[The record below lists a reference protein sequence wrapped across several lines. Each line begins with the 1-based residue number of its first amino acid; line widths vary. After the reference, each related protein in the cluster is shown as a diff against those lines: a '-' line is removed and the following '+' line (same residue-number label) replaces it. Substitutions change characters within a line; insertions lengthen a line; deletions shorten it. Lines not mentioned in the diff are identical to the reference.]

1 MNRTLMIIS
10 AAAMLGLAGLGAVG
24 LTPVAVAQ
32 ATNEIAPQT
41 QTFTVAK
48 MTCAACPITVRTAMQ
63 RVDGVRSVKI
73 DFEAKT
79 AIVTFDPAVTT
90 AGEIAQASADA
101 GYPAQAAGS

>member
-1 MNRTLMIIS
+1 MKRTIMIIS
-10 AAAMLGLAGLGAVG
+10 AAAVLGLAGLGAVG
-24 LTPVAVAQ
+24 MTPAAVAQ
-32 ATNEIAPQT
+32 ATAETMLQT

>member
-1 MNRTLMIIS
+1 MKRTLMIIS
-10 AAAMLGLAGLGAVG
+10 AAAMLGLAALGAVG
-24 LTPVAVAQ
+24 LTPAAVAQ
-32 ATNEIAPQT
+32 ATEEITLQT

-73 DFEAKT
+73 DFQAKT
-79 AIVTFDPAVTT
+79 AIVTFDPAITT

-101 GYPAQAAGS
+101 GYPAQGAGS